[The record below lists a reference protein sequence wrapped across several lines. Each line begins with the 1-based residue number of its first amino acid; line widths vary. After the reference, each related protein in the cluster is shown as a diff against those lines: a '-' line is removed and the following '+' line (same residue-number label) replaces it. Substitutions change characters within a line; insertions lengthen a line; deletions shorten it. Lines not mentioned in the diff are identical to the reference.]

1 MYIANAYYKAIP
13 VTGATFPLAAGTIVT
28 ANGTV
33 PASADQYFG
42 IVPEKVEKM
51 PTTGYIFVAVSG
63 TIDLDTCGVTFTD
76 AQIKALGADFNFVRA
91 KEEHEPPAPEL
102 PAVDSGDNG
111 KVLTVVSGEWAAANS
126 PLPAVTGTDN
136 GKILKVVSGEWAA
149 ANASSGGALLVDIEY
164 GESKTLNKTYAEI
177 SAALA
182 AGVTPVVREVDPQ
195 YEGATTYWTIIGTD
209 TREGY
214 TVNVYNKGLN
224 NTSTFGSQ
232 TENGTLTYME

>member
-33 PASADQYFG
+33 PASAEQYFG
-42 IVPEKVEKM
+42 IVPEKVDKM

-102 PAVDSGDNG
+102 PTVSAADNG
-111 KVLTVVSGEWAAANS
+111 KVLTVVDGEWAAA
-126 PLPAVTGTDN
+126 
-136 GKILKVVSGEWAA
+136 
-149 ANASSGGALLVDIEY
+149 SGGGGGGGLLVHISFPQNPEDPA
-164 GESKTLNKTYAEI
+164 TLDKNWNEI
-177 SAALA
+177 NAVVQS
-182 AGVTPVVREVDPQ
+182 GVTPVFMDGIGGIFTCTEVSSEDDEYFVSLIDLADNEQKIFPFISDS
-195 YEGATTYWTIIGTD
+195 ATG
-209 TREGY
+209 
-214 TVNVYNKGLN
+214 V
-224 NTSTFGSQ
+224 
-232 TENGTLTYME
+232 LTYTPEP